1 MADALTLRGIEEI
14 ENTADAFVEATK
26 NKDTPVP
33 EFAEMVIRHR
43 DQTCSVYPKI
53 ATKLTF
59 PSANVL
65 MFVDHSEP
73 EIKLVLLNLNM
84 GGCVGD
90 VLRIELRDLPPEE
103 EEIDEDV

>member
-1 MADALTLRGIEEI
+1 MAEALTLRGIEEI
-14 ENTADAFVEATK
+14 EDTADAFS
-26 NKDTPVP
+26 VP
-33 EFAEMVIRHR
+33 EFAKMVIRHR
-43 DQTCSVYPKI
+43 DQTCSVFPKI

-65 MFVDHSEP
+65 MLVDHSEP

-90 VLRIELRDLPPEE
+90 ILRIELTDLPPEE
-103 EEIDEDV
+103 ETDEDV